1 MHGDIG
7 YKFYWLLSQSKS
19 TSWTWI
25 NWDTNWDTNQS
36 AFRAIA
42 YFRFDIQSHVSL
54 NLVFRATSS
63 LSVQIHFFIWC
74 PESLHHPFRH
84 LVSCFVSFWR
94 SEPSS
99 HLRSAFRAIIVFS
112 AWCSESSSSLPSLT
126 FLVACPV
133 LAFRAIIASSFGV
146 QSHVLLYSAF
156 RAISSFGIR
165 IHFFIRCSE
174 PLHIVCFD
182 V

>member
-1 MHGDIG
+1 MF
-7 YKFYWLLSQSKS
+7 K
-19 TSWTWI
+19 
-25 NWDTNWDTNQS
+25 
-36 AFRAIA
+36 
-42 YFRFDIQSHVSL
+42 
-54 NLVFRATSS
+54 ATSS

-84 LVSCFVSFWR
+84 LVSCFVSFWLL
-94 SEPSS
+94 EPSS

-126 FLVACPV
+126 FLVAFPV
-133 LAFRAIIASSFGV
+133 LAFRAIIASSFGVQSHHFSVSVFRSILVAFPILAFRAIITSSFGV